1 MSMTGVIANTLTV
14 IIGSLVGLTFRKG
27 IPEKVTS
34 AVMTG
39 LGLCSIYIGID
50 GALSGENVL
59 IVIAAMVVGSI
70 IGTLLDIDQ
79 AINNL
84 GSWVENRFSNK
95 NKGQVSITQGFVT
108 ASLLFCVGAMTINGS
123 LNAGISG
130 DNSLLYTKA
139 MLDLFSSSM
148 LAASLGIGVL
158 FAAAFVLGFQGLLV
172 LMAGFLAPV
181 LTPAAIAEM
190 TCAGSLIII
199 ALGTNLIG
207 ATDIKVANYLPA
219 IAIAPFLCWLVSLPV
234 FQGILPL

>member
-14 IIGSLVGLTFRKG
+14 IIGSIIGMIFKKG
-27 IPEKVTS
+27 IPEKVSS

-50 GALSGENVL
+50 GAMSGQNVL
-59 IVIAAMVVGSI
+59 ITIASMVIGSI
-70 IGTLLDIDQ
+70 IGAILDIDL
-79 AINNL
+79 AITNL
-84 GSWVENRFSNK
+84 GNWVETKFSRSSK
-95 NKGQVSITQGFVT
+95 NGQVSITEGFVT

-130 DNSLLYTKA
+130 DNNLLYTKS

-158 FAAAFVLGFQGLLV
+158 FAAAFVFGFQGLLV
-172 LMAGFLAPV
+172 LCAGFLAPI
-181 LTPAAIAEM
+181 LTESAISEM

-199 ALGTNLIG
+199 ALGTNIIG
-207 ATDIKVANYLPA
+207 ATNIKVANYLPA
-219 IAIAPFLCWLVSLPV
+219 IALAPIICWFISLPI
-234 FQGILPL
+234 FQGLLP